1 MKANVGSIDRI
12 LRVVAGVILIGLSL
26 AGVIGWWGWLGI
38 VPLATGTFRV
48 CPGYSLIGVN
58 TCKRS

>member
-1 MKANVGSIDRI
+1 MKANVGTIDRI

-26 AGVIGWWGWLGI
+26 AGVIGWWGWLGV
-38 VPLATGTFRV
+38 VPLATGLFRF